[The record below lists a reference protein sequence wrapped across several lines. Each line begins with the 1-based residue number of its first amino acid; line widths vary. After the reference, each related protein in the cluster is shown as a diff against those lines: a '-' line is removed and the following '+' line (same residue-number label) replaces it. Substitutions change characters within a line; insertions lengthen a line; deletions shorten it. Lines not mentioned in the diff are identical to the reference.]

1 MSTFANVNVGATAND
16 GTGDPLRNAFIKI
29 DQNFANIA
37 SGSPNGVSSVA
48 GRSGNVVLYVNDV
61 IGAANVYFVTSQV
74 AAGNA
79 YVDSQIVALGNINVV
94 ALAND
99 IHVLDANVG
108 NISSEIIQLFSNA
121 SLQAESLTSLA
132 SDVSTLT
139 SSLSTQQ
146 NEITATNASVVAAN
160 LAIIT
165 ANTGMRSYVNTANVN
180 MKSYVDTTIL
190 NVESYV
196 NTANVNMKYYVDTA
210 NVGMKSYVDTANVN
224 MQNHVYVS
232 NVSMKS
238 YVDNITKVGNLS
250 VVDQT
255 ITGLNDGNPLIIGFA
270 TTRFLHTTIFED
282 ILTANA
288 TSTVTNTN
296 TGSIQIPNGGLGV
309 AGSAYFGTLPNT
321 RIQVGTGGQLLPNV
335 LAQFTSNVNNYAQVN
350 MQNLNNS
357 PFSSSDFVATANNG
371 NDTQNFI
378 DLGIAGSTYNF
389 PGYGAYRPNDGYLLV
404 DGGNLLLNTDTVGK
418 YIKFIVGGLNDS
430 NQVGQFSSVGL
441 SVNGNISSTGNISAP
456 NLTSQFSVL
465 NANIGAYEIYANA
478 NSATQQTQITS
489 LYTGA
494 NANTAA
500 YLTTATITTTGN
512 VQAGNLIT
520 TLITTPFGTGGNL
533 TIDPDG
539 SADVVINA
547 ANVWLNA
554 GHLRSSAS
562 TFLIANATPTT
573 AYMFGNA
580 SNIYLGATN
589 GTVTAAGNVVAKT
602 YRTIPTTVSSLPSA
616 SVVGAGTRA
625 FVTDANTT
633 TFGTAVGGT
642 GANSMPVFSNGTAW
656 YIG

>member
-79 YVDSQIVALGNINVV
+79 YVDSQIVALGNIDVV
-94 ALAND
+94 ALTNE
-99 IHVLDANVG
+99 INILNANVG
-108 NISSEIIQLFSNA
+108 NISSEITQLFSNA

-165 ANTGMRSYVNTANVN
+165 ANTGMRSYVDTANVN
-180 MKSYVDTTIL
+180 MKSYVDT
-190 NVESYV
+190 
-196 NTANVNMKYYVDTA
+196 ANVD
-210 NVGMKSYVDTANVN
+210 MKSYVDTANVN
-224 MQNHVYVS
+224 MQNYVYVS
-232 NVSMKS
+232 NVNMKS

-255 ITGLNDGNPLIIGFA
+255 ITGLNDGHPLIIGF
-270 TTRFLHTTIFED
+270 TTTQFLHTTIFED

-309 AGSAYFGTLPNT
+309 AGSAYFGTLPDT
-321 RIQVGTGGQLLPNV
+321 RIRVGTGGQLLPNV

-441 SVNGNISSTGNISAP
+441 SVTGNIS
-456 NLTSQFSVL
+456 L
-465 NANIGAYEIYANA
+465 
-478 NSATQQTQITS
+478 
-489 LYTGA
+489 
-494 NANTAA
+494 
-500 YLTTATITTTGN
+500 TGN
-512 VQAGNLIT
+512 VSYTAGNIANWNPIPSTIGEALDQIVAR
-520 TLITTPFGTGGNL
+520 L
-533 TIDPDG
+533 T
-539 SADVVINA
+539 
-547 ANVWLNA
+547 NA
-554 GHLRSSAS
+554 G
-562 TFLIANATPTT
+562 F
-573 AYMFGNA
+573 
-580 SNIYLGATN
+580 
-589 GTVTAAGNVVAKT
+589 
-602 YRTIPTTVSSLPSA
+602 
-616 SVVGAGTRA
+616 
-625 FVTDANTT
+625 
-633 TFGTAVGGT
+633 
-642 GANSMPVFSNGTAW
+642 
-656 YIG
+656 